1 MINKKGEMYNI
12 IHTIDPNINPDI
24 LTSGS
29 NMFKFIKKK
38 KNKFVLDIRN
48 NDEELKRYL
57 SYSEEN
63 MCKTFEWLKQ
73 HRFIYYSKVDACYIL
88 TDSCINILRI
98 GNDL

>member
-12 IHTIDPNINPDI
+12 IHTIDPDI
-24 LTSGS
+24 LTLGS

-48 NDEELKRYL
+48 NDKELKRYL

-73 HRFIYYSKVDACYIL
+73 HRFKSRCLLHSHRLLYKYTKDWK
-88 TDSCINILRI
+88 
-98 GNDL
+98 